1 MIERRELATTAEIA
15 EWYDRKFTE
24 MGGAWKTPDSEW
36 AEHLARM
43 CVVNGNLID
52 LGCGDGSFIRY
63 ATGKYPGL
71 MGYGIDIS
79 FVGIMM
85 AYVTLSH
92 TPDNERQHFLIR
104 DMADTQMLPASFD
117 YAVSL
122 GSMEHCLDIPRVLRE
137 ARRILKP
144 GGTLY
149 IYAPNETW
157 TATDQPNETLMNF
170 DEWEER
176 LHHAGLRVDG
186 YWPLGNNNAYLAR
199 RIP

>member
-1 MIERRELATTAEIA
+1 MIQRKELATTAEIA

-36 AEHLARM
+36 TEHLARIG
-43 CVVNGNLID
+43 VAIGRRSLID

-63 ATGKYPGL
+63 VTGKYPGL
-71 MGYGIDIS
+71 LGYGIDIS
-79 FVGIMM
+79 ATGIAM
-85 AYVTLSH
+85 AEAAQSS
-92 TPDNERQHFLIR
+92 DRQYFLIR
-104 DMADTQMLPASFD
+104 DMADTQMLPGTFD
-117 YAVSL
+117 HAVSL
-122 GSMEHCLDIPRVLRE
+122 GSMEHCLDIPRVLGE

-157 TATDQPNETLMNF
+157 TATDQPNETLMNLN
-170 DEWEER
+170 EWEER
-176 LHHAGLRVDG
+176 LHHAGFRVDG